1 VVAASLF
8 YAIGAVMIR
17 RSLRDV
23 PPITTSTW
31 VLWIATAQC
40 VILSL
45 LFSPIPV
52 TSLHGDTLFAAVWL
66 GLLGSAVAYVL
77 YYFLI
82 TNWGA
87 SHATLVT
94 YVVPAIG
101 LALGA
106 VFLAEVVTWRV
117 VVGFAL
123 IVGGIGMASFLRP
136 RERPREPL
144 RDERTASAG

>member
-1 VVAASLF
+1 
-8 YAIGAVMIR
+8 
-17 RSLRDV
+17 
-23 PPITTSTW
+23 
-31 VLWIATAQC
+31 